1 MKRIR
6 IVQIGAGHD
15 HANVIFKSLCDQ
27 SDIFEVMGYVVCE
40 GDEEKFNCAKA
51 SYEGYKRYTLDEAFA
66 IEGLDAVA
74 VETYDLNLVKY
85 AQMSASRGLNVFMD
99 KPGSESAEDFE
110 KMLSTVKNNGKVFA
124 IGYMYRYNPF
134 VIDLMNKIK
143 EGKLG
148 EIYSVEAQM
157 NCDHATAKRNW
168 LGGFKG
174 GMTFFLGCHLI
185 DLVYSIMGMP
195 EEIIPYNCS
204 TGIFGV
210 NAKDF
215 GMAVFKYKNG
225 VSFIKTTATE
235 PGGYNRRQL
244 VVCGSLGTVELK
256 PLEEFYA
263 PGLLVTRSRE
273 CYRPNDNT
281 QSQWDDEGAKYCS
294 KPVNRYDAMTA
305 TFAQKVLANKPMAD
319 EEFIREAIV
328 HRLVLASCGIP
339 CNYKEK
345 IEL

>member
-1 MKRIR
+1 MKRIK
-6 IVQIGAGHD
+6 IVQIGTGHD
-15 HANVIFKSLCDQ
+15 HASAIFKSLCDR
-27 SDIFEVMGYVVCE
+27 SELFEVMGYVVCE
-40 GDEEKFNCAKA
+40 GDEPTFSCNKQAYA
-51 SYEGYKRYTLDEAFA
+51 GYKRYTLDEAFE

-85 AQMSASRGLNVFMD
+85 AQASADRGLNVFMD
-99 KPGSESAEDFE
+99 KPGSQSVEDFE
-110 KMLSTVKNNGKVFA
+110 KMLSTIKKNGKIFS

-134 VIDLMNKIK
+134 VVDLMNKIE

-148 EIYSVEAQM
+148 DIYSVEAQM

-168 LGGFKG
+168 LGDFKG

-185 DLVYSIMGMP
+185 DLLYSIMGVP

-235 PGGYNRRQL
+235 PGGFNRRQL
-244 VVCGSLGTVELK
+244 VVCGSLGTIELK
-256 PLEEFYA
+256 PLEEYCDSA
-263 PGLLVTRSRE
+263 LLVTRSHE
-273 CYRPNDNT
+273 YYRKDDATVLNWN
-281 QSQWDDEGAKYCS
+281 DEGAKSCS
-294 KPVNRYDAMTA
+294 NPVNRYDAMIA
-305 TFAQKVLANKPMAD
+305 TFAQKVRANKPMPD

-328 HRLVLASCGIP
+328 HRLLLASCGIP